1 MTTELLV
8 KKLNKEV
15 GHLRKDMFE
24 IKKLVLAQVTD
35 SEGKYRSS
43 FVKKVLKR
51 SKEKPIYRF
60 TTKENFLK
68 KLHAKGK

>member
-15 GHLRKDMFE
+15 EHLRKDVSE
-24 IKKLVLAQVTD
+24 IKTLILSRVTD
-35 SEGKYRSS
+35 PEGEYRSS
-43 FVKKVLKR
+43 FVKKILKR

-60 TTKENFLK
+60 TTKEEFLR
-68 KLHAKGK
+68 KLHGIKK